1 MEMTTNT
8 LEAPGMKAV
17 AAASNLSVPRYGNL
31 LKRFAPK
38 VIETPEE
45 NRLAL
50 QIVERLMSIGDG
62 RRSAEENALLSLL
75 AALVEQFERKA
86 YPATAAEPRE
96 ILRDLMEHN
105 GLKAADL
112 RMSWADAHALPRFFP
127 ANGQSVRSRRSG
139 SGSASNFRRPRSY
152 NPCPSLEP
160 NHRFR
165 GSSTHGGVASISFA
179 SSGSISSTLCF
190 ISHAIC
196 R

>member
-8 LEAPGMKAV
+8 LEAPGIKAV
-17 AAASNLSVPRYGNL
+17 AAASNLSVPRYGSL

-50 QIVERLMSIGDG
+50 QIVERLLSIGDG

-86 YPATAAEPRE
+86 YPAAAAEPKE

-105 GLKAADL
+105 RLKAADL
-112 RMSWADAHALPRFFP
+112 ADVM
-127 ANGQSVRSRRSG
+127 GGRSRVSEVLSG
-139 SGSASNFRRPRSY
+139 KRAISKEQAKRLG
-152 NPCPSLEP
+152 E
-160 NHRFR
+160 RFKL
-165 GSSTHGGVASISFA
+165 SPAV
-179 SSGSISSTLCF
+179 F
-190 ISHAIC
+190 I
-196 R
+196 